1 VEIIFNFGKL
11 ALRLIPILVA
21 AVLLA
26 ELARLWL
33 GEDRLRKILSGSRPW
48 EGRFRAALL
57 GAVLP
62 FCECGAFPIMVG
74 LLRAGIPL
82 KLALTFFV
90 ISPIVS
96 IPAFLFLMGIFG
108 WMTAALYMVIAVFLG
123 LVLSSLLA
131 SYGNAEEIIRNKF
144 AGVQE
149 NQKGCGSS
157 VEGTTCCSEA
167 KENSIFQSA
176 WNAGVE
182 TLKKIIPY
190 ALAAM
195 FIAALMQ
202 TYISEEVFQRI
213 FNMAALY
220 SVPVA
225 AVAGIPIYGAD
236 CTKISIIAP
245 FLEVT
250 QAIGPGIAF
259 IMAGAGTSINGL
271 VFMSSIFSKKFLGV
285 FVLGILFAAIVT
297 GFLMG
302 FLP

>member
-1 VEIIFNFGKL
+1 MEIIFNFGQL
-11 ALRLIPILVA
+11 VLRLIPILIA

-33 GEDRLRKILSGSRPW
+33 GEDRLRQLLSGRRPW

-57 GAVLP
+57 GAILP

-74 LLRAGIPL
+74 LLQAGIPL

-90 ISPIVS
+90 ISPLVS

-108 WMTAALYMVIAVFLG
+108 WTVAVGYMVIAVLLG
-123 LVLSSLLA
+123 LIVSSLLA
-131 SYGNAEEIIRNKF
+131 SYGNAEEIIRNKI

-157 VEGTTCCSEA
+157 VEGTACCSET
-167 KENSIFQSA
+167 KENSIFHSA
-176 WNAGVE
+176 WTAGLK

-202 TYISEEVFQRI
+202 TYISGEVFQRI
-213 FNMAALY
+213 FNMAAPY

-225 AVAGIPIYGAD
+225 AVVGIPIYGAD

-271 VFMSSIFSKKFLGV
+271 VFMSSIFNKKFLGL
-285 FVLGILFAAIVT
+285 FVLSILFSAIIT
-297 GFLMG
+297 GYLMG
-302 FLP
+302 LLP